1 MGQDVPLYMFLPG
14 FTDQDSSATLV
25 PTQQEDGT
33 FVLIAKKS
41 EREKSLSWRVL
52 SPTEFTN
59 AFTRFKEVI
68 LERFPHR
75 SRDAYLTNI
84 IDLATKY
91 TGKAYWQY
99 HTQFSKQA
107 ASLWARGIPV
117 DWSVV
122 DPIILHKA
130 IASERALF
138 CDHCQDALHSTSA
151 CPFSLVSLA
160 PLVPKPKSDS
170 TNNKPPW
177 QKIYHKGVE
186 VCGIFNHRETG
197 CNLKTC
203 NYAHVCLFC
212 QSEKAWASHL

>member
-1 MGQDVPLYMFLPG
+1 MFLPG

-41 EREKSLSWRVL
+41 EREKSLSQRVL

-59 AFTRFKEVI
+59 ALTRFKEVI

-75 SRDAYLTNI
+75 SMELDAYLIKI

-91 TGKAYWQY
+91 TSNSYWQY

-107 ASLWARGIPV
+107 GSLWARSIHV
-117 DWSVV
+117 DWSAV

-130 IASERALF
+130 IASECALF
-138 CDHCQDALHSTSA
+138 CDRCQDALHSNSA

-160 PLVPKPKSDS
+160 PVAPKPKS
-170 TNNKPPW
+170 
-177 QKIYHKGVE
+177 Q
-186 VCGIFNHRETG
+186 
-197 CNLKTC
+197 
-203 NYAHVCLFC
+203 
-212 QSEKAWASHL
+212 Q